1 MYTIEQSSQFKEDM
15 KNNIMKWA
23 MGKIDQLCEGRPSLK
38 TASPYLKR
46 GLRNYISR
54 TGEKADRMTDGLLMF
69 VTDED
74 GNINTDIIVSDF
86 VEMFR
91 SMDVHQERIGSFI
104 VEYGGGEIK
113 VNIPHNPFMD
123 MIFGELGQIKITAE
137 DILEI
142 KDLFTDK

>member
-23 MGKIDQLCEGRPSLK
+23 IGKIDQLCEGRPSLK

-46 GLRNYISR
+46 GLRNYIARSS
-54 TGEKADRMTDGLLMF
+54 EKADRMADGLLMF

-91 SMDVHQERIGSFI
+91 SMDVHQERIGSFL

-113 VNIPHNPFMD
+113 VNIPHYPFMD